1 LFFQFEAKIEK
12 TIFMDI
18 LRCTAA
24 KLLRFY
30 FSSNRFPL
38 NPKSDKKMPANT
50 AVKLYLSAFNLDP
63 QDYQYLALPE
73 CLLVQTQ

>member
-1 LFFQFEAKIEK
+1 MYGCQAATILFLIKSLSAQPEK
-12 TIFMDI
+12 
-18 LRCTAA
+18 RQ
-24 KLLRFY
+24 
-30 FSSNRFPL
+30 
-38 NPKSDKKMPANT
+38 KMPANT